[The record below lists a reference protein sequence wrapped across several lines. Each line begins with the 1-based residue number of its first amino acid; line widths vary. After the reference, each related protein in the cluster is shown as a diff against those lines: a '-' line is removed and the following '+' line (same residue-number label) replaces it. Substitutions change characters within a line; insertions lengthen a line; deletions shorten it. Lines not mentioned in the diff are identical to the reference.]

1 MRSGKRKYQKYQQGK
16 QTERKKTPA
25 NSISIKTQSVNTP
38 PVTTHRDTSEITQI
52 KNEVQPKTNQQ
63 KANQDIFS

>member
-16 QTERKKTPA
+16 QTERKKTPT
-25 NSISIKTQSVNTP
+25 NSISIKTQSVHIP

-52 KNEVQPKTNQQ
+52 KSEIQPKTNQQ
-63 KANQDIFS
+63 EANQDIFS